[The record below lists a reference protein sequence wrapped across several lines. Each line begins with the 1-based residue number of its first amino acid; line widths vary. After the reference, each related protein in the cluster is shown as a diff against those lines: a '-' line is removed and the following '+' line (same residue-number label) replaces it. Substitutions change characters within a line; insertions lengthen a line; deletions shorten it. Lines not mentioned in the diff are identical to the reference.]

1 MNADA
6 EKYLGYLVER
16 IHTTV
21 LSTNGEDGY
30 PHTSAVDMMYLDDGG
45 IYFLTAVGKDLYRR
59 LRADGRVSLTGIRGD
74 DTLSSVALSL
84 VGNVEEVGPS
94 YLPKLLEAN
103 PYMSDIYPTEESRRA
118 LTVFRIFRGSGE
130 WFDLSKKPIERAGF
144 SFGDAPPH
152 ETVYAI
158 TDTCDGCSLCLE
170 SCPQS
175 CIDTTSI
182 PFTVVQKNCL
192 RCGNCMSVC
201 QTGSIVRR
209 ELRCP

>member
-30 PHTSAVDMMYLDDGG
+30 PHTCAVDMMYLDDEGV
-45 IYFLTAVGKDLYRR
+45 YFLTAVGKDLYRR

-84 VGNVEEVGPS
+84 VGKVEEVGPS

-118 LTVFRIFRGSGE
+118 LTVFRIFRGNGEQLPLSDELRHGRSSGE
-130 WFDLSKKPIERAGF
+130 RYAVRARHR
-144 SFGDAPPH
+144 AVH
-152 ETVYAI
+152 QRVHHHAAA
-158 TDTCDGCSLCLE
+158 
-170 SCPQS
+170 
-175 CIDTTSI
+175 
-182 PFTVVQKNCL
+182 L
-192 RCGNCMSVC
+192 R
-201 QTGSIVRR
+201 RHPR
-209 ELRCP
+209 A

>member
-30 PHTSAVDMMYLDDGG
+30 PHTCAVDMMYLDDEGV
-45 IYFLTAVGKDLYRR
+45 YFLTAVGKDLYRR

-84 VGNVEEVGPS
+84 VGKVEEVGPS
-94 YLPKLLEAN
+94 NLPKLLEAN

-118 LTVFRIFRGSGE
+118 LTVFRIFRGNGE
-130 WFDLSKKPIERAGF
+130 
-144 SFGDAPPH
+144 
-152 ETVYAI
+152 
-158 TDTCDGCSLCLE
+158 
-170 SCPQS
+170 
-175 CIDTTSI
+175 
-182 PFTVVQKNCL
+182 
-192 RCGNCMSVC
+192 
-201 QTGSIVRR
+201 
-209 ELRCP
+209 

>member
-1 MNADA
+1 MNVDA

-30 PHTSAVDMMYLDDGG
+30 PHTCAVDMMYLDDEGV
-45 IYFLTAVGKDLYRR
+45 YFLTAVGKDLNHR

-74 DTLSSVALSL
+74 DTLSFVALSL
-84 VGNVEEVGPS
+84 VG
-94 YLPKLLEAN
+94 KLLEAN

-118 LTVFRIFRGSGE
+118 LTVFRIFRGNGE

-144 SFGDAPPH
+144 SFGDAPSH

-158 TDTCDGCSLCLE
+158 RTPVTDARSAWNHVP
-170 SCPQS
+170 SPA
-175 CIDTTSI
+175 
-182 PFTVVQKNCL
+182 
-192 RCGNCMSVC
+192 
-201 QTGSIVRR
+201 
-209 ELRCP
+209 